1 MSDNVIKFPKV
12 SVANKPSLPR
22 TEEELFKSI
31 SLNRMMLVDELID
44 TFLTDTAS
52 KLFFQG
58 FPIENKDFFQEFV
71 FVGELMRSML
81 YNSVDV
87 EHPMYEILEKNK
99 ERLKDLTDSGDI
111 VIMKDD
117 ENIFE
122 DEED

>member
-12 SVANKPSLPR
+12 SVANKPNLPR

-31 SLNRMMLVDELID
+31 SLNRMMLVDELIA
-44 TFLTDTAS
+44 TFFTDTAS

-58 FPIENKDFFQEFV
+58 FPIENKDFFEEFV

-87 EHPMYEILEKNK
+87 QHPMYEIVEKNK

-111 VIMKDD
+111 VIMEDD
-117 ENIFE
+117 NIFE

>member
-12 SVANKPSLPR
+12 SVANKPNLPR

-44 TFLTDTAS
+44 TFFTDTAS

-58 FPIENKDFFQEFV
+58 FPIENKDFFEEFV

-87 EHPMYEILEKNK
+87 QHPMYEIVEKNK
-99 ERLKDLTDSGDI
+99 DRLKDLTDSGDI
-111 VIMKDD
+111 IIMEDD
-117 ENIFE
+117 NIFE

>member
-12 SVANKPSLPR
+12 SVANKPNLPR
-22 TEEELFKSI
+22 TEEDLLKSI

-44 TFLTDTAS
+44 TFFTDTAS

-58 FPIENKDFFQEFV
+58 FPIENKDFFEEFV

-87 EHPMYEILEKNK
+87 QHPMYEIVEKNK
-99 ERLKDLTDSGDI
+99 ERLKDLTESGDI
-111 VIMKDD
+111 VIMEDD
-117 ENIFE
+117 NIFE

>member
-1 MSDNVIKFPKV
+1 M
-12 SVANKPSLPR
+12 SVANKPNLPR
-22 TEEELFKSI
+22 TEEDLFKSI

-44 TFLTDTAS
+44 TFFTDTAS

-58 FPIENKDFFQEFV
+58 FPIENKDFFEEFV

-87 EHPMYEILEKNK
+87 QHPMYEIVEKNK

-111 VIMKDD
+111 VIMEDD
-117 ENIFE
+117 NIFE
-122 DEED
+122 DEEDQ

>member
-12 SVANKPSLPR
+12 SVANKPTLPR

-58 FPIENKDFFQEFV
+58 FPIENKAFFQEFV

>member
-12 SVANKPSLPR
+12 SVANKPNLPR

-44 TFLTDTAS
+44 TFFTDTAS

-58 FPIENKDFFQEFV
+58 FPIENKDFFEEFV

-87 EHPMYEILEKNK
+87 QHPMYEIVEKNK

-111 VIMKDD
+111 VIMEDD
-117 ENIFE
+117 NIFE